1 MIYWMSERT
10 QTVLDYYN
18 VEVIGFDP
26 EKSAKN
32 ATCQVTHD
40 GVTATVYLGDVRGL
54 DLRGINMRFAAA
66 MHRFAMEMD
75 VDPMTDR
82 EQADELY
89 DIADTLLWV
98 KKLPQEEA
106 AASKLKWYKF
116 SMRMEAEHS
125 VLAGSLDEAENKARE
140 WMEDVRVIKMPEA
153 ETEDYM
159 HMDEFVARTPT
170 LMIISEA

>member
-40 GVTATVYLGDVRGL
+40 GVTATVYLGDVSGL
-54 DLRGINMRFAAA
+54 DLRGIDIRFAAA

-82 EQADELY
+82 EQAKELY
-89 DIADTLLWV
+89 DIADTLLGL
-98 KKLPQEEA
+98 KELPNGDA
-106 AASKLKWYKF
+106 APKLKWYKF
-116 SMRMEAEHS
+116 SMRLEAEHS
-125 VLAGSLDEAENKARE
+125 ILAGSLDEAENKARE
-140 WMEDVRVIKMPEA
+140 WMDGIKAVKLEDGYVDSYV
-153 ETEDYM
+153 D
-159 HMDEFVARTPT
+159 MDEFVARTPT